1 MPSFDPMKREAY
13 GHLQPASQNG
23 QSKRKKT
30 TSQRWQALNEFVDGF
45 VDQLNRSELRTFMWL
60 FRHAD
65 SNNVVQAS
73 QGQIA
78 KCVGLSRRAV
88 VDAMR
93 KLENLHAIKCI
104 WRSGLNQS
112 EGSKF
117 AITTATSQKNA

>member
-1 MPSFDPMKREAY
+1 MPSFDPMKREAN
-13 GHLQPASQNG
+13 GRLHPASQNG

-30 TSQRWQALNEFVDGF
+30 TSQRWQAFNEFVDSF
-45 VDQLNRSELRTFMWL
+45 AAQLNRSELRTFIWL

-65 SNNVVQAS
+65 SNNVIQAS

-78 KCVGLSRRAV
+78 RSVGLSRRSV
-88 VDAMR
+88 VDAMG

-117 AITTATSQKNA
+117 AITTAASQKNA